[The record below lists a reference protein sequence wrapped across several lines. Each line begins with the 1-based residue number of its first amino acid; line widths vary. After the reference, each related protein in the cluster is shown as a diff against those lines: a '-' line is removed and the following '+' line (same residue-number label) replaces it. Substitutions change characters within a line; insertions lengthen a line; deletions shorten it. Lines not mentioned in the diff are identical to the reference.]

1 MYSSN
6 KSIVHRKLYIA
17 RPAGSLQQPG
27 GPSGRC
33 SSRSPRWSERTGA
46 LAFSF
51 HSGFFLSLC
60 SLLIMSRPASR
71 ASTVRGPSA
80 LRQKSSESFLSSA
93 LARLSLTLGA
103 TAEQEDHARQST
115 LQGPDVE
122 EATPAVF
129 PVKKKKKLGK
139 KQRAAKKRRE
149 EAQRAAAAAQSGPMR
164 VNDNRIDS
172 FQTLSLESL
181 TTSAINWSD
190 DVASAFGNGETASL
204 LSHSEL
210 SSYASSVILDTL
222 SSGSNTVPFGL
233 RATSEKLAFYQS
245 LILQFGKP
253 AAGLL
258 TSLQSFVADSA
269 TPLAG
274 LQTQPCLP
282 KTIKKCTKLL
292 RTIHIAVGEYLAV
305 IKRGGNVKT
314 EVPRVS
320 RSGLA
325 PSALRT
331 VSDPA
336 YATCSIRVLPN
347 CARHF
352 RARRTRSEFPF
363 PSPEFDIR

>member
-1 MYSSN
+1 
-6 KSIVHRKLYIA
+6 
-17 RPAGSLQQPG
+17 
-27 GPSGRC
+27 
-33 SSRSPRWSERTGA
+33 
-46 LAFSF
+46 
-51 HSGFFLSLC
+51 
-60 SLLIMSRPASR
+60 MSRPASR

-245 LILQFGKP
+245 LILQFG
-253 AAGLL
+253 
-258 TSLQSFVADSA
+258 
-269 TPLAG
+269 
-274 LQTQPCLP
+274 LQTQSCLP

-314 EVPRVS
+314 EVPRYKS
-320 RSGLA
+320 AAKLRQALSGKKNKKRVPRDLIK
-325 PSALRT
+325 SQLLT
-331 VSDPA
+331 VFMV
-336 YATCSIRVLPN
+336 TL
-347 CARHF
+347 
-352 RARRTRSEFPF
+352 
-363 PSPEFDIR
+363 